1 MGRLH
6 RTLEGTNRIAFGR
19 ASEAEAIKARPTA
32 VHGKVWGTVSPG
44 INGPH
49 DYSAFEPDLLFWV
62 LATLISAAVNGYEF
76 IYGALSIAPG
86 RRPERADASAVCL
99 VLRVRPVVKIH
110 APPFSPFD
118 IHSSVCERLL
128 SERRTDFCWLR
139 LTPPGGS

>member
-1 MGRLH
+1 VCTIIAIFETDTMGRLH

-86 RRPERADASAVCL
+86 RRPERADASAVSL
-99 VLRVRPVVKIH
+99 FP
-110 APPFSPFD
+110 
-118 IHSSVCERLL
+118 
-128 SERRTDFCWLR
+128 RRGRQRKDEGAGK
-139 LTPPGGS
+139 LTANRMFGIARETSC